1 MMSSRYVVSL
11 IAATLVV
18 SVAFQPTFADPL
30 HKVGQEGAWQ
40 HEQSG
45 WVFPIQFGSFARVGA
60 PHELDGTYDL
70 GARYESVVD
79 GVSARAAVHIYAA
92 DSAAQDADFAAAKA
106 ATNGKLKAES
116 PFQVATRS
124 EMAGTK
130 VTYEL
135 DEQNQSRAALYFIE
149 SGTWIVNV
157 RTTTA
162 LPSSAASQ
170 SLDRFVNDLDWDTLG
185 SEPGYLH

>member
-45 WVFPIQFGSFARVGA
+45 WVFPKQIGAFARVGA
-60 PHELDGTYDL
+60 PYEIDGTYDV

-79 GVSARAAVHIYAA
+79 GVSVRAAVHIYAA